1 MRTRLH
7 GFALITGAGGGL
19 GSAFAL
25 EAVRRGWNILLVD
38 LPGSGAREVGERL
51 ARAYQ
56 VEAHTVTMD
65 LANCRERERL
75 VAWIAQQGIEVD
87 LLINNAGTGSCGS
100 FLGTSLSRLAG
111 IIEVNVQ
118 AVVQM
123 THLLLPQLRRRP
135 WAAII
140 NVASLA
146 AFYPMPSMAV
156 YAATKSFILN
166 FSLAIRHELAGT
178 GVTVSALCPAGMV
191 TNRDTADQVEAQG
204 FFGRITTWYPE
215 RVAAVA
221 IRQGPPRSGC
231 NHPRPCEPA
240 HPVGRGQGAA
250 PAGGAT
256 DRGVEEGFLAGG
268 QGITSGRRVT
278 GRRFRCGCIN
288 RVIKSMV

>member
-7 GFALITGAGGGL
+7 GFALITGADGGL

-204 FFGRITTWYPE
+204 FFEGSPRGTRRGSPRWPFARALRGRGVIIPGLVNRLIQWVGVRAP
-215 RVAAVA
+215 RLLVVRLIGGWRKASSRAVKASRAAVVS
-221 IRQGPPRSGC
+221 R
-231 NHPRPCEPA
+231 
-240 HPVGRGQGAA
+240 AA
-250 PAGGAT
+250 ASVADAST
-256 DRGVEEGFLAGG
+256 V
-268 QGITSGRRVT
+268 
-278 GRRFRCGCIN
+278 
-288 RVIKSMV
+288 

>member
-7 GFALITGAGGGL
+7 GFALITGADGGL

-221 IRQGPPRSGC
+221 IRQALR
-231 NHPRPCEPA
+231 
-240 HPVGRGQGAA
+240 GRGVIIPGLVNRLIQWVGVRAPRLLVVRLIGGRWKKASSRVVKASRAA
-250 PAGGAT
+250 ASVAHAST
-256 DRGVEEGFLAGG
+256 V
-268 QGITSGRRVT
+268 
-278 GRRFRCGCIN
+278 
-288 RVIKSMV
+288 

>member
-7 GFALITGAGGGL
+7 GFALITGADGGL

-191 TNRDTADQVEAQG
+191 TNRDTADQVDAQG

-221 IRQGPPRSGC
+221 IRQALR
-231 NHPRPCEPA
+231 
-240 HPVGRGQGAA
+240 GRGVIIPGLVNRLIQWVGVRAPRLLVVRLIGGRWKKASSRVVKASRAA
-250 PAGGAT
+250 ASVAHAST
-256 DRGVEEGFLAGG
+256 V
-268 QGITSGRRVT
+268 
-278 GRRFRCGCIN
+278 
-288 RVIKSMV
+288 

>member
-1 MRTRLH
+1 MGSRSSREPAEGWEAH
-7 GFALITGAGGGL
+7 SPSRRCAGDGT
-19 GSAFAL
+19 SSWWTCR
-25 EAVRRGWNILLVD
+25 E
-38 LPGSGAREVGERL
+38 SGAREVGERL

-221 IRQGPPRSGC
+221 IRQALR
-231 NHPRPCEPA
+231 
-240 HPVGRGQGAA
+240 GRGVIIPGLVNRLIQWVGVRAPRLLVVRLIGGRWKKASSRVVKASRAA
-250 PAGGAT
+250 ASVAHAST
-256 DRGVEEGFLAGG
+256 V
-268 QGITSGRRVT
+268 
-278 GRRFRCGCIN
+278 
-288 RVIKSMV
+288 

>member
-221 IRQGPPRSGC
+221 IRQALR
-231 NHPRPCEPA
+231 
-240 HPVGRGQGAA
+240 GRGVIIPGLVNRLIQWVGARA
-250 PAGGAT
+250 PRLLVVRLIGGRWKKASSWVVKASRAAASVADAST
-256 DRGVEEGFLAGG
+256 V
-268 QGITSGRRVT
+268 
-278 GRRFRCGCIN
+278 
-288 RVIKSMV
+288 